1 MISCQGGGAGHSSA
15 SQYLRSDDG
24 ASDNT
29 PSGRD
34 VLAKADKDE
43 LDAADK
49 TYQELKSSSDTAF
62 ANLKDWDKQISADTI
77 NVKTGQ
83 KIDQEGGDNCKNET
97 FMTELN
103 DAKNALVTS
112 KKSSGELEF
121 HLRSLLAKNAK
132 AAVEADMGNILRDE
146 LALLYRLYR
155 DPINLNYTNGLSFY
169 EKIRNKCNIIN
180 PPSSEPNT
188 P

>member
-1 MISCQGGGAGHSSA
+1 MINGRFSKGTDMFTKSSLFFVILSLFMISCQGGGAGHSSA

-112 KKSSGELEF
+112 K
-121 HLRSLLAKNAK
+121 N
-132 AAVEADMGNILRDE
+132 
-146 LALLYRLYR
+146 RLV
-155 DPINLNYTNGLSFY
+155 N
-169 EKIRNKCNIIN
+169 
-180 PPSSEPNT
+180 
-188 P
+188 